1 MKKPRTMQEGDMTS
15 GNLAATRRE
24 IVVGGLGA
32 AGGLLL
38 AASGLD
44 AAPRPGGTP
53 HPDDA
58 WLDRLPGRERHLFD
72 ASEAL
77 EGRMLSLIRH
87 YHDTYRDVFGLRDGE
102 VATVGTLYGGTTCYG
117 LDDSMWRKYRL
128 GGTEATGEN
137 PWRVAPVIGGNR
149 APTASIEAL
158 QQRGTAFLLCRAAL
172 STRAGQ
178 VADREGLP
186 RPQVLSDMEAHLL
199 PGVVLVASV
208 IVAIQRA
215 QRHGVSYYRVT

>member
-1 MKKPRTMQEGDMTS
+1 MTS

-24 IVVGGLGA
+24 FVAGGLGA
-32 AGGLLL
+32 AGGMLL
-38 AASGLD
+38 AASGLG
-44 AAPRPGGTP
+44 ASPRPGGTP

-58 WLDRLPGRERHLFD
+58 WLARLRGRERHLFD

-77 EGRMLSLIRH
+77 EGRMLALIRH
-87 YHDTYRDVFGLRDGE
+87 YHDTYRDVFGLPDGE
-102 VATVGTLYGGTTCYG
+102 VATVGTLYGGTTYFG

-128 GGTEATGEN
+128 GGAEATGEN
-137 PWRVAPVIGGNR
+137 PWRVAPLIGGNR

-158 QQRGTAFLLCRAAL
+158 QRRGTTFLLCRAAL

-178 VADREGLP
+178 VADRERLP
-186 RPQVLSDMEAHLL
+186 RERVLADMEAHIL
-199 PGVVLVASV
+199 PEVTLVPSV